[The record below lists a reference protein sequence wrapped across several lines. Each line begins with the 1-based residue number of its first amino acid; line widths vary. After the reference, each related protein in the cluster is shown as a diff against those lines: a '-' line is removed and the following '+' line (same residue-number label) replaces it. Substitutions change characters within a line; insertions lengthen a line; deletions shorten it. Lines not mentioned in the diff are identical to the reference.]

1 MTIDITLSFNWYFG
15 NNRKYR
21 YAGAIIIVPDKSAIF
36 SSEDLNVLNI
46 AISNVHSQYVIRK
59 QRDRLQFISATDQL
73 SMLNNRRSLME
84 KMEIESEMIQRYAKN
99 KPKHFQTTISFIDLD
114 NFKYI
119 NDTFGHNAG
128 DLIIKC
134 FAQSLKKIYRKVDF
148 VSRFGGDEF
157 VILMPSTN
165 CLEAKRAAERL
176 YKELN
181 AQNHYISQLSDL
193 LKTEIDIPENKRLCF
208 SMGICSNYD
217 IEDPTD
223 LELTMKNADHALYYS
238 KKHGKNQ
245 IVIWSDI
252 KDEYNGDE

>member
-1 MTIDITLSFNWYFG
+1 
-15 NNRKYR
+15 
-21 YAGAIIIVPDKSAIF
+21 
-36 SSEDLNVLNI
+36 
-46 AISNVHSQYVIRK
+46 
-59 QRDRLQFISATDQL
+59 
-73 SMLNNRRSLME
+73 MLNNRRSLME
-84 KMEIESEMIQRYAKN
+84 KMAIESEMIQRYAKN

>member
-1 MTIDITLSFNWYFG
+1 M
-15 NNRKYR
+15 
-21 YAGAIIIVPDKSAIF
+21 
-36 SSEDLNVLNI
+36 
-46 AISNVHSQYVIRK
+46 
-59 QRDRLQFISATDQL
+59 
-73 SMLNNRRSLME
+73 
-84 KMEIESEMIQRYAKN
+84 
-99 KPKHFQTTISFIDLD
+99 
-114 NFKYI
+114 
-119 NDTFGHNAG
+119 
-128 DLIIKC
+128 IIKC

-176 YKELN
+176 YKELST
-181 AQNHYISQLSDL
+181 QNHYISQLSDL